1 MKNNPLATA
10 INRAASGASQ
20 GVAGTPKG
28 SQVPPSRQ
36 GKKAVVFYVEP
47 EIAKRLKLL
56 SVEHDTTIEALG
68 TEALGLLFARYDGRG
83 GPPPRP
89 PKRADGPLWC
99 LSDDFWVVIPL
110 GFSGARRRG
119 WDS

>member
-68 TEALGLLFARYDGRG
+68 TEALGLLFARYDGKG
-83 GPPPRP
+83 GGDRTPSTPETR
-89 PKRADGPLWC
+89 
-99 LSDDFWVVIPL
+99 
-110 GFSGARRRG
+110 
-119 WDS
+119 